1 MAFSEGTLVSGYRIL
16 KVLGAGGMG
25 TVYLAANPVLPR
37 QDALKVLSGEL
48 SSDPAFRTRFQR
60 EADLAATLDHPN
72 IVTVYTRG
80 ESDDGHLWI
89 AMQYV
94 AGSDA
99 LKELQENRMTVNR
112 ALQITGDVAKALDY
126 AHRRNLVHRDVKPA
140 NFLLDP
146 DGERALLADFGI
158 ARALDDS
165 ENLTM
170 TGTVMATVAYA
181 APESLSG
188 GRIDGR
194 ADIYAL
200 ACSLFMLLTGKTP
213 YASAG
218 GMHAVMAA
226 HLYQPIPRLT
236 DHVPHLPPAIDAVF
250 ARGMAKNPD
259 ERCQTAREFTD
270 AAAAVLQ
277 GGSAP
282 LPPYVSGAGPVSG
295 TVQPPV
301 APTAPWN
308 TPAPT
313 FTDRAITYPTDARPQ
328 SHSQPHLQPHFAPPP
343 PHQSPPPQPAQSP
356 PPQSPPRRRRWP
368 WAAVAAALVV
378 AVVAG
383 TAFLWPNGQEG
394 GFTPQT
400 LQHQHGSTEVATEP
414 HAVAAL
420 GPGDGGAVLALGV
433 QPVAIVAPGGRL
445 PSWDAGRVTGDPAV
459 LASIDTA
466 TVSAAKPDL
475 IIDTGS
481 IDDDTYAELARI
493 APTVTR
499 PVNGETWTWRDQLTW
514 IGRMLGR
521 TGEAERLI
529 AAADDRQAEIRAA
542 HPAFAGKNIEVLL
555 VADSG
560 LSVVLAD
567 APIAAYLEGLGFVY
581 SAALKPTGTDV
592 GDVRVLPDAA
602 SINDIRTDVRVVV
615 RTDSAAADGGYNGLP
630 RPFALYSGATVIVD
644 APDLVAAINTVDYGA
659 VEHLDDALVAALA
672 RQVH

>member
-16 KVLGAGGMG
+16 RVLGAGGMG

-37 QDALKVLSGEL
+37 QDALKVLGGEL

-99 LKELQENRMTVNR
+99 LKELQENRMTVTR
-112 ALQITGDVAKALDY
+112 AVAIIGDVAKALDY

-200 ACSLFMLLTGKTP
+200 ACSLFMLLAGKTP

-259 ERCQTAREFTD
+259 ERFQTAREFTD
-270 AAAAVLQ
+270 AVAAVLQ
-277 GGSAP
+277 GGAAAMG
-282 LPPYVSGAGPVSG
+282 SGPGPGSG
-295 TVQPPV
+295 TVPPPV

-308 TPAPT
+308 TP
-313 FTDRAITYPTDARPQ
+313 
-328 SHSQPHLQPHFAPPP
+328 PPP
-343 PHQSPPPQPAQSP
+343 PGPPPAPGPAPPAPRPRGGGGGP
-356 PPQSPPRRRRWP
+356 PPGGGGGGGGGPPRR
-368 WAAVAAALVV
+368 
-378 AVVAG
+378 G
-383 TAFLWPNGQEG
+383 
-394 GFTPQT
+394 
-400 LQHQHGSTEVATEP
+400 
-414 HAVAAL
+414 
-420 GPGDGGAVLALGV
+420 
-433 QPVAIVAPGGRL
+433 
-445 PSWDAGRVTGDPAV
+445 AGR
-459 LASIDTA
+459 
-466 TVSAAKPDL
+466 
-475 IIDTGS
+475 
-481 IDDDTYAELARI
+481 
-493 APTVTR
+493 
-499 PVNGETWTWRDQLTW
+499 
-514 IGRMLGR
+514 
-521 TGEAERLI
+521 
-529 AAADDRQAEIRAA
+529 
-542 HPAFAGKNIEVLL
+542 AG
-555 VADSG
+555 
-560 LSVVLAD
+560 
-567 APIAAYLEGLGFVY
+567 
-581 SAALKPTGTDV
+581 
-592 GDVRVLPDAA
+592 
-602 SINDIRTDVRVVV
+602 
-615 RTDSAAADGGYNGLP
+615 GGG
-630 RPFALYSGATVIVD
+630 
-644 APDLVAAINTVDYGA
+644 
-659 VEHLDDALVAALA
+659 
-672 RQVH
+672 